1 RGPPG
6 GLAPGA
12 AAGQPQRFEEVYLRE
27 FPRVFA
33 LAYALSGSRWAAED
47 ISQDAFVVAHQQWGR
62 VGGFDDPGA
71 WVRRVA
77 ANLAVS
83 AVGPRPRA
91 AGRFGAPGAWVRRV
105 AANLSVSAVRRR
117 LAEARALVRLA
128 GRREPSSTDLP
139 AEDGDLWRAGA
150 QLPRRQAQA
159 GALGPL
165 PPGGA
170 RPPPE
175 GPSILASPRRT
186 PQVPLQTPRA
196 PLTVRLGLPAR
207 EVGR

>member
-1 RGPPG
+1 MAGRLGRARG
-6 GLAPGA
+6 GLSAGGSAAGA
-12 AAGQPQRFEEVYLRE
+12 VAGQPQRFEEVYLRE

-83 AVGPRPRA
+83 AV
-91 AGRFGAPGAWVRRV
+91 
-105 AANLSVSAVRRR
+105 RRR

-128 GRREPSSTDLP
+128 GRREPSYADLP
-139 AEDGDLWRAGA
+139 AEDGDFWRAVR
-150 QLPRRQAQA
+150 QLPRRQAQVV
-159 GALGPL
+159 ALVALEDLSTAEVASTLGCSQRTAQAHL
-165 PPGGA
+165 QKA
-170 RPPPE
+170 RAT
-175 GPSILASPRRT
+175 LA
-186 PQVPLQTPRA
+186 A
-196 PLTVRLGLPAR
+196 RLGLRAQ